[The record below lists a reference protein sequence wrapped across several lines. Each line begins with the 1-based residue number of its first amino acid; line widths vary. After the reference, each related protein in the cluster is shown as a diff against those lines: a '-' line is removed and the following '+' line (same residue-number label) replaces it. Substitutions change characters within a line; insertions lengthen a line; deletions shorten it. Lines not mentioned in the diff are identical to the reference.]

1 MTWAESAFF
10 IVAIVC
16 CTAITITLLII
27 NREPK

>member
-1 MTWAESAFF
+1 MSWAESAFF

-16 CTAITITLLII
+16 GTATTITLLIV